1 MNKESVKK
9 AVLKID
15 SNLVSLLPIL
25 DDFHQGVVICEKEGR
40 IVYFNKIQAQIDDL
54 DLESVHKKTVKE
66 VYRVDEGSSPTM
78 KCIQTGKSVKGKACF
93 YRTHLGKIVN
103 SVHNVF
109 PIFRNGGLTGT
120 ISFLWEYNSLSQDD
134 KKAFQIG
141 NQKNLNPLGPHGERN
156 SSKARGNGTRFS
168 FDSIIGKD
176 PEFLKSVNFARMASD
191 SPSPVMLFGET
202 GCGKELFAQSIHNNS
217 QRRVH
222 KYLAINCAAIPENL
236 LEGILFGTSKG
247 AFTGAIDKPG
257 LFENADGGTL
267 LLDEIN
273 SMPIGL
279 QAKLLRVLQEKKVRR
294 VGSLNEI
301 EIDLKI
307 ISTTNEDPETAC
319 LEGRLRRDLLYRLG
333 VVFIRIPPLR
343 DRKNDFESLIC
354 HFLNKFNTALNKKI
368 NSISKGVMDLFHG
381 YHWPGNVRELEHV
394 IEGSMN
400 MMGENETI
408 CIEHL
413 SVHIGNIPSP
423 AVPAQQAPLTDLQ
436 RPGKGR
442 INYVFPRKPNA
453 TNDRPKKN
461 LAEIQIQNEIDIIKK
476 ALKESRGNAAKA
488 ARNLGTSPQLLH
500 HKIKKHKI
508 NCREF
513 KTQY

>member
-25 DDFHQGVVICEKEGR
+25 DDFHQGVVICDKEGK

-78 KCIQTGKSVKGKACF
+78 ECIQTEKSVKGKACF

-109 PIFRNGGLTGT
+109 PILRNGVLTGT
-120 ISFLWEYNSLSQDD
+120 ISFLWEYNSLSQED

-141 NQKNLNPLGPHGERN
+141 NRKDLNPMGPHGEQNRV
-156 SSKARGNGTRFS
+156 KIRGNGTRFS

-176 PEFLKSVNFARMASD
+176 PEFQKSVNFARMASD

-257 LFENADGGTL
+257 LFENANGGTL

-343 DRKNDFESLIC
+343 DRKTDFQNLIS
-354 HFLNKFNTALNKKI
+354 HFLDKYNQALKKNI
-368 NSISKGVMDLFHG
+368 TTISSEVMDLFDS
-381 YHWPGNVRELEHV
+381 YQWLGNVRELEHV
-394 IEGSMN
+394 IEGAMN
-400 MMGENETI
+400 MAGENESLG
-408 CIEHL
+408 IEHL
-413 SVHIGNIPSP
+413 SVHLGNIPSP
-423 AVPAQQAPLTDLQ
+423 AAPKQQAPLIDLQ
-436 RPGKGR
+436 NPAAEPFNFVLPG
-442 INYVFPRKPNA
+442 NPNA
-453 TNDRPKKN
+453 INNEPKKT
-461 LAEIQIQNEIDIIKK
+461 LAEIQIQNEIDTIKK

-513 KTQY
+513 KIQC